1 MSDLKFSVVIPVY
14 NCEDT
19 IRSCLDSILLTN
31 QAELEVVAVDDGSS
45 DQSGAVLDQ
54 YAREGSPGFMIHQ
67 NNMGNSFSEILQFRI
82 RPGIISCSLMQMMN
96 WSRMRLIR
104 LQDF

>member
-31 QAELEVVAVDDGSS
+31 QAELEVVAVDSW
-45 DQSGAVLDQ
+45 
-54 YAREGSPGFMIHQ
+54 
-67 NNMGNSFSEILQFRI
+67 
-82 RPGIISCSLMQMMN
+82 ISKESNDEYDSTWL
-96 WSRMRLIR
+96 
-104 LQDF
+104 F

>member
-54 YAREGSPGFMIHQ
+54 YARKDPRLHVIHQ
-67 NNMGNSFSEILQFRI
+67 NIHLHV
-82 RPGIISCSLMQMMN
+82 
-96 WSRMRLIR
+96 
-104 LQDF
+104 DV